1 MASNKRPRSILAP
14 CSFTVLLLF
23 AAFASTGCEGDD
35 ATWVLS
41 LKPSFTDSDLEWD
54 PQLVGTWSSD
64 DSSLKMTFAEGEKGA
79 YKLLV
84 IESDSGDEKSG
95 EFEVHLVRLGSD
107 WFLDLFPTGQL
118 PSSEFTQIHLLRAH
132 SIARLELQQD
142 PFNLLLERHMAQKS
156 T

>member
-1 MASNKRPRSILAP
+1 MASNKRPRSILAA

-64 DSSLKMTFAEGEKGA
+64 DSSLKMTFAEGEKRA
-79 YKLLV
+79 YKLLKPISCAWV
-84 IESDSGDEKSG
+84 LI
-95 EFEVHLVRLGSD
+95 GSSTSSR
-107 WFLDLFPTGQL
+107 PANYL
-118 PSSEFTQIHLLRAH
+118 PVSSFRCISCALTPSLAWNCVKIP
-132 SIARLELQQD
+132 SIS
-142 PFNLLLERHMAQKS
+142 PS
-156 T
+156 